1 MRRTITII
9 ILLLTSLFVAAQTGP
24 GGNFNTNL
32 VLWLDA
38 NAITGLNNNDP
49 VSTWTDLSPSSNNA
63 TQSGGARP
71 TYKTASMNGFPVV
84 SFDGVDDYMNLSS
97 LITPNFST
105 SIYVTRVNG
114 STGNYQ
120 ILLKTSSHLDIANSP
135 TGIWGT
141 YYKKW
146 ISSNQNLSSTPKIL
160 THQELTSTSQ
170 SKIYTNGAINKID
183 NNGTSGSASSSTI
196 GSNFSS
202 GSPLQFLN
210 GDIAEII
217 VFNNVTI
224 YDINLDLVWNYLSS
238 KYNIT
243 IANDFYA
250 FDATHPHE
258 VIGVGNNGG
267 ISHQAAKGRGI
278 VRLQNPTSLGTAGRY
293 CLIGH
298 DNGSL
303 AASTNVPSGWTGR
316 RVTRTWRVDNT
327 NYSGNYKLTFDLGGI
342 SIGASSDYVLLIDDD
357 GDFSNGG
364 TTEHYTGV
372 LFNAGNNTVE
382 FTNVSVPDGF
392 YFTLGNNDAGI
403 VSVNTGDWHTPS
415 TWNCNCV
422 PTTTDKATIR
432 TGHTVS
438 VNGGIASV
446 DTLNIQAGGV
456 LNCPSQADTRSINLH
471 GDLNITGRITGLP
484 NLKCNGTSKVQ
495 KLNNTSGSSVVLN
508 RMTVNNP
515 NNVQIISGA
524 YQLTSL
530 FVNTSGQLQ
539 NTGGSFTF
547 TSTSGSTARIDKVTG
562 GGFSGQFIVQ
572 RFVSSRADNWAN
584 LSSPVQFTTIGDWD
598 ASPDKLTN
606 EIYMSGVGGI
616 NGCAGSPCWQSVY
629 RWDNLS
635 QSYVT
640 VTDTTTAITQ
650 STGIELWLADTDTTL
665 GQVTFDSRGTPNFG
679 NISVPSLSNTASG
692 EWNLIGN
699 PYVSWIDWRKVT
711 KSQLKN
717 EVWIFDAASGNY
729 KLYSGTVVDIPPHQS
744 FKVESTG
751 ASPSATFVENAK
763 MTSPLSNFYR
773 EYRPEL
779 TLNIISGNGYSHQTH
794 IRHNEWS
801 DENYDAENDA
811 RVLSTRNEKA
821 PKLVSLSKDGVEL
834 SLNTVNTYN
843 TQIPLSIKNYDVNN
857 EIKLEVNNLGDFE
870 HNCECI
876 LLKDKLTGITYNLK
890 TTDEISFSSPETTID
905 DRFVLSLSNN
915 SNGCKRELLNN
926 QNTLNG
932 YVASNQLNLEIVSEE
947 PVSGNFQLFI
957 YDMLGKL
964 VFTEQVE
971 LFNNQVS
978 INTPINNGI
987 YTVNLVSDKE
997 HYSFKL
1003 KF

>member
-1 MRRTITII
+1 MKKT
-9 ILLLTSLFVAAQTGP
+9 LLTNLLILIYVGLIAQTGP
-24 GGNFNTNL
+24 GGNFNNNMD
-32 VLWLDA
+32 LWLDA

-49 VSTWTDLSPSSNNA
+49 VSTWADLSPSSNNA
-63 TQSGGARP
+63 TQSGSARP

-84 SFDGVDDYMNLSS
+84 SFDGINDYMNLSS

-120 ILLKTSSHLDIANSP
+120 ILLKTSGHFDIANNP
-135 TGIWGT
+135 TGNWGT

-146 ISSNQNLSSTPKIL
+146 ISSNQSLSSTPKIL
-160 THQELTSTSQ
+160 THQELTSSSQ
-170 SKIYTNGAINKID
+170 SKIYTNSLLNITA
-183 NNGTSGSASSSTI
+183 NNGTSSSATSSTI

-210 GDIAEII
+210 GDIAEMI

-238 KYNIT
+238 KYNIA

-258 VIGVGNNGG
+258 VIGVGNNAG

-278 VRLQNPTSLGTAGRY
+278 VKLQNPTGLNVAGTY
-293 CLIGH
+293 CMIGN

-303 AASTNVPSGWTGR
+303 TANNNIPSGWTGKR
-316 RVTRTWRVDNT
+316 ITRTWRVDNT
-327 NYSGNYKLTFDLGGI
+327 NYTGNYKLTFDLGGI
-342 SIGASSDYVLLIDDD
+342 SIGSSNNYVLLIDDD

-372 LFNAGNNTVE
+372 FFNSSNNTVE

-403 VSVNTGDWHTPS
+403 VSVTTGDWHTPG

-422 PTTTDKATIR
+422 PTATDKVTIR

-438 VNGGIASV
+438 VSGGIASV
-446 DTLNIQAGGV
+446 DTLNIQSSGV
-456 LNCPSQADTRSINLH
+456 LNCPSQADSRSINLH
-471 GDLNITGRITGLP
+471 GDLNVAGNITGKP
-484 NLKCNGTSKVQ
+484 NLKCNSTTKIQ
-495 KLNNTSGSSVVLN
+495 KINNTSGSSVILN

-515 NNVQIISGA
+515 NNVQITAGA
-524 YQLTSL
+524 FQLTSL
-530 FVNTSGQLQ
+530 FTNTAGQFQ
-539 NTGGSFTF
+539 NMGGSFTF

-562 GGFSGQFIVQ
+562 GGFSGSFVVQ

-616 NGCAGSPCWQSVY
+616 NGCAGNPCWQSVY
-629 RWDNLS
+629 KWNNAS
-635 QSYVT
+635 QSYVA

-650 STGIELWLADTDTTL
+650 ATGIELWLADTDTTL
-665 GQVTFDSRGTPNFG
+665 GQVTFDTRGTPNFG
-679 NISVPSLSNTASG
+679 NISVPSLSNTAAG

-699 PYVSWIDWRKVT
+699 PYVSWIDWRKVS

-729 KLYSGTVVDIPPHQS
+729 KLYSGSVVDIPPHQS

-751 ASPSATFVENAK
+751 TNPSAIFVENAK

-773 EYRPEL
+773 EYKPEL
-779 TLNIISGNGYSHQTH
+779 TLNILSGNGYSQQTH
-794 IRHNEWS
+794 IRYKEWAN
-801 DENYDAENDA
+801 ENYDAENDA
-811 RVLSTRNEKA
+811 KVLTTRNEKA
-821 PKLVSLSKDGVEL
+821 PKLVSLSKDGIEL
-834 SLNTVNTYN
+834 SLNSINTYN
-843 TQIPLSIKNYDVNN
+843 TQIPLSIRNYEINK
-857 EIKLEVNNLGDFE
+857 EIKLEVQNLGDFE
-870 HNCECI
+870 YNCECV
-876 LLKDKLTGITYNLK
+876 LLKDKLTGINYDLK
-890 TTDEISFSSPETTID
+890 VTNEISFSSSETSID
-905 DRFVLSLSNN
+905 NRFILSLSDHPN
-915 SNGCKRELLNN
+915 CKRELITK

-932 YVASNQLNLEIVSEE
+932 YVSSNQLNLEVVSLES
-947 PVSGNFQLFI
+947 VNGNYQLLI
-957 YDMLGKL
+957 YDMVGKL
-964 VFTEQVE
+964 IFSQQVE
-971 LFNNQVS
+971 VFDNKVS

-987 YTVNLVSDKE
+987 YIVSLISDKE